1 MGTMGIFSYLALTL
15 ATAEESGFGLNL
27 NIFETNV
34 INLAILLWVVVGY
47 GSKLVGKVLSE
58 RRAKIEEEV
67 RDAEARA
74 SEAAKALAQAQQDLA
89 QAQVKAA
96 QIKKQAQDTAQQVKQ
111 DILAQADHEVA
122 KIRAAAMQELD
133 SEQAKVMAQL
143 RQRIAVLAI
152 ERAESELKGRL
163 DDNAQARLVDRCIAQ
178 LGGN

>member
-67 RDAEARA
+67 RDAETRA

-111 DILAQADHEVA
+111 DILSQADHEVA

-133 SEQAKVMAQL
+133 S
-143 RQRIAVLAI
+143 
-152 ERAESELKGRL
+152 
-163 DDNAQARLVDRCIAQ
+163 
-178 LGGN
+178 